1 MNDDHFLCISL
12 VGKMSLHLM
21 QVLIERRWARVFT
34 KDMLFFSFEIVN
46 IYDFHCKFVGM
57 LRNDFFSAGVSI
69 WKFVKDRFSY
79 MGKWMVTFRELF
91 SLEEILFVENVMD
104 MKNKKKRSC
113 ASLLTVN
120 VCKTFEVF
128 SVNISFCTH
137 IIIKP

>member
-1 MNDDHFLCISL
+1 MTFTANLLECYEMISL
-12 VGKMSLHLM
+12 VLVYQSENSLKTGFHIWENVHKFLV
-21 QVLIERRWARVFT
+21 QYLSVL
-34 KDMLFFSFEIVN
+34 
-46 IYDFHCKFVGM
+46 
-57 LRNDFFSAGVSI
+57 
-69 WKFVKDRFSY
+69 
-79 MGKWMVTFRELF
+79 VTFRELF